1 MSQRRLLRLPAI
13 TTFAVLA
20 LLGLVA
26 CGSAAEETSTET
38 VDRQAGM
45 APDRVAKLCLYRE
58 ANAGPMTV
66 NFLNSELPQGN
77 GPFNLDYV
85 QCGESPINGPIR
97 MKIMDSQGNTVLYMQ
112 AMNVNI
118 GYPAVYVKFLDKEKG
133 VGESFDF
140 SEGETHDFNVGPYSV
155 RVERQNDTDKAK
167 NFYASIS
174 KP

>member
-1 MSQRRLLRLPAI
+1 MSQRRLSKLPVI

-38 VDRQAGM
+38 VDRQAGI
-45 APDRVAKLCLYRE
+45 APPRVAELCVSRE

-66 NFLNSELPQGN
+66 TFRNSELPQGN

-85 QCGESPINGPIR
+85 QCGESPINGPLR
-97 MKIMDSQGNTVLYMQ
+97 MNINDSEGNWVLYMA

-118 GYPAVYVKFLDKEKG
+118 GYPSVNVQFIDNGKG
-133 VGESFDF
+133 VGETFNF
-140 SEGETHDFNVGPYSV
+140 SEGETHVFNVAPYSV
-155 RVERQNDTDKAK
+155 RVERQPDTEKAK
-167 NFYASIS
+167 IFRAWIS